1 MAAFVKCTN
10 GVDALVKAINA
21 GTDTYKI
28 ALTNVSPVALTSFTP
43 GTNDLST
50 GGGYTTG
57 GNSAT
62 VASSTT
68 TGGVFKLVLNSPAL
82 WTASGGNIGPFE
94 YAVLWD
100 VTQGVPLGF
109 WDYGSAITLS
119 GANGDTF
126 QVTLDG
132 TNGVFTVA

>member
-1 MAAFVKCTN
+1 MATYTKCTS

-28 ALTNVSPVALTSFTP
+28 ALSNADPTAKTSFSA
-43 GTNDLST
+43 GTDDLST
-50 GGGYTTG
+50 GNGYTAG

-62 VASSTT
+62 VSSATT
-68 TGGVFKLVLNSPAL
+68 TAGTFKLVLASPAT
-82 WTASGGNIGPFE
+82 WTSSGGNIGPFR
-94 YAVLWD
+94 YAILWD
-100 VTQGVPLGF
+100 VTQSVPLGF
-109 WDYGSAITLS
+109 WDYGSSITLL

-126 QVTLDG
+126 AVTLDG